1 MKKKFIYFLFLL
13 CLIKLYD
20 IADRSLKFSPNLLIN
35 SFQENAGEKDS
46 LNFLADDFIPIRNF
60 FVSKNILKFKLS
72 NGIIKNEDKLSYL
85 NIIEFN
91 YPIRME
97 QSSPILVTYT
107 TEYVQTG
114 CKLIYSTKNYNIH
127 ECE

>member
-1 MKKKFIYFLFLL
+1 MRKKIIYLLFLL

-72 NGIIKNEDKLSYL
+72 NGIIKNEDQLSYL

-107 TEYVQTG
+107 AEYVQTG
-114 CKLIYSTKNYNIH
+114 CELLYSTKNYNIY

>member
-1 MKKKFIYFLFLL
+1 MRKKIIYLLFLL

-20 IADRSLKFSPNLLIN
+20 IADRSLKFSPNLLAN

-46 LNFLADDFIPIRNF
+46 LNFLADDFISIRNF

-72 NGIIKNEDKLSYL
+72 NGIIKDEDQLSYS

-97 QSSPILVTYT
+97 QTSPFLVSYID
-107 TEYVQTG
+107 EYVQAG
-114 CKLIYSTKNYNIH
+114 CKLIYSTKNYYIH